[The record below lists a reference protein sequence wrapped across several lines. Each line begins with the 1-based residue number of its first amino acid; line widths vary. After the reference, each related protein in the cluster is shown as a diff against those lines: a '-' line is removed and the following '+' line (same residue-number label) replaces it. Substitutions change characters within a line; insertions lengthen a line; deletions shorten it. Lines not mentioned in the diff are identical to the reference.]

1 MLAIA
6 FETIPL
12 TRNNIMPQQILN
24 AAPMTILQGIQDSS
38 TTQPVIVPE
47 QLPSHLPKIYLY
59 TQQGPLDDQLVSGD
73 SMTQMYGASSFD
85 LRSPWATHATVLA
98 NAINAQGNQII
109 IRRLQPADA
118 PKAAGMRL
126 CLDVLGPMAV
136 PAYQRNSDGS
146 YLLNPTT
153 GAKVQVTG
161 TGATVT
167 GYQVKWVV
175 IPIPNAEDGSDTFG
189 LGTILPGDQTETGGT
204 ALQSQRYPIMDFE
217 APSFGSYGSNNAA
230 VIYAPTTQSSTPI
243 DTRILQQEGVYP
255 FRMSFSSRPNANSSA
270 TIVPTIS
277 GGQYVD
283 FCFVPNT
290 VDENTDAL
298 LYADAIIPSSWQ
310 DIDDPDLSPNVYGP
324 FGQFYSYDANIQTLV
339 AMFYAAEYPVQN
351 SFSDFTSA
359 TGQQNLFNFISGVS
373 SQNVPYESFVWNT
386 TDANSVSL
394 TPNTNIYALGGG
406 DGTMNETL
414 FDGLVATAIQ
424 EYADPTNPI
433 MDTAAHPESIFY
445 DSGFTTPTK
454 TALAAFISQRKD
466 TFLVWGTHDVLG
478 PALTAAQESSL
489 ALSLKTTA
497 QLYPE
502 SEVFG
507 TPVVRAM
514 IVGRSGI
521 YIGSQYTK
529 RLPITIEVA
538 IKSAKYMGAG
548 NGIWNSVYNFD
559 QAPNS
564 QIEFFSNI
572 NVTFT
577 PATQRNTDWANGL
590 NWVQSYTRKGYFIP
604 ALKTV
609 YDDDTSVLNS
619 YFTALI
625 CCELE
630 KIGERSW
637 REYSGESKLTD
648 QQLIAGVNSFIT
660 NAVLGRFD
668 NRVVIQPQTTI
679 TGADAQRGY
688 SWTTVIQVYANNM
701 RTVAT
706 ISIDTNRMSALA
718 ATTTATTA

>member
-1 MLAIA
+1 
-6 FETIPL
+6 
-12 TRNNIMPQQILN
+12 MPQQILN

-126 CLDVLGPMAV
+126 SLDVLGPMMV
-136 PAYQRNSDGS
+136 PLYNRNSDGT
-146 YLLNPTT
+146 YALDPTT
-153 GAKVQVTG
+153 GAKVPTG
-161 TGATVT
+161 SSIM

-175 IPIPNAEDGSDTFG
+175 GAIPNAEDGSDTFG
-189 LGTILPGDQTETGGT
+189 LGEQGPGDQTEVGGT
-204 ALQSQRYPIMDFE
+204 ALQSVRYPIMDFE
-217 APSFGSYGSNNAA
+217 APSFGAYGSNNAA
-230 VIYAPTTQSSTPI
+230 IIYAPTTQSSTPI
-243 DTRILQQEGVYP
+243 DTRILQQELVYP
-255 FRMSFSSRPNANSSA
+255 FRMSFATRPAVNQSSA
-270 TIVPTIS
+270 IVPTTS

-290 VDENTDAL
+290 IDENTDAM
-298 LYADAIIPSSWQ
+298 LYADSIIPSSWQ
-310 DIDDPDLSPNVYGP
+310 DIDDPDLTPNVYGP
-324 FGQFYSYDANIQTLV
+324 FGSFFSYDANIQTLV
-339 AMFYAAEYPVQN
+339 AQFYAAEKPVIN
-351 SFSDFTSA
+351 SFSDFTGVGA
-359 TGQQNLFNFISGVS
+359 EQNLFNFVSGVS
-373 SQNVPYESFVWNT
+373 SSNVPYESFVWNT
-386 TDANSVSL
+386 TDANAVTL
-394 TPNTNIYALGGG
+394 TENTNLYALGGG

-433 MDTAAHPESIFY
+433 QDTAAHPESIFY

-454 TALAAFISQRKD
+454 NQLVAFISNRKD
-466 TFLVWGTHDVLG
+466 TFLVWATHDVLG

-489 ALSLKTTA
+489 ALALKTTA

-502 SEVFG
+502 SVVFG
-507 TPVVRAM
+507 TPVTRAM
-514 IVGRSGI
+514 IVGRSGT

-548 NGIWNSVYNFD
+548 NGIWNSTYNFD

-564 QIEFFSNI
+564 QIQYFSNI

-577 PATQRNTDWANGL
+577 PATQRNSDWQNGL
-590 NWVQSYTRKGYFIP
+590 VWVQSFTRKGYFIP

-648 QQLIAGVNSFIT
+648 QQLIAGVNGFIS

-668 NRVVIQPQTTI
+668 NRVVIQPVTTI

-718 ATTTATTA
+718 QTTTAVTA